1 MIPADN
7 PVGRPL
13 HWDRPPRGYPAGF
26 GMSYSKLELAAT
38 LVRSKVLPDVGLL
51 SPLPALRVFE
61 RLEKYYV
68 ELGGQRVPLEHAVN
82 VLPSGI
88 EAMTLYDAVSGK
100 IVLVLSE
107 ETYERL
113 EADQPRAI
121 QTFFHELGHAVLHA
135 TLLKKMGTMPHF
147 KAALMRGPVPSHPH
161 YEDTE
166 WMADSFAAAIRVPA
180 AGLRQLELAGLLDHP
195 TVCNTF
201 NVSGEAAR
209 IRLEVYTKY
218 KQKLI

>member
-1 MIPADN
+1 MIPGDN
-7 PVGRPL
+7 RVGRPA
-13 HWDRPPRGYPAGF
+13 HWSQPPRGYPAGF

-38 LVRSKVLPDVGLL
+38 LVRSKILPDVGLL

-68 ELGGQRVPLEHAVN
+68 QLGTQRVPLEHAVN
-82 VLPSGI
+82 ALPSGI
-88 EAMTLYDAVSGK
+88 EAMTLYDAASGK

-135 TLLKKMGTMPHF
+135 GLLKTMGTMPHF
-147 KAALMRGPVPSHPH
+147 KAALLRGPVPSHAH

-166 WMADSFAAAIRVPA
+166 WMADSFAAAIRAPA
-180 AGLRQLELAGLLDHP
+180 AGLHKLELAGLLDHP
-195 TVCNTF
+195 TVSSTF
-201 NVSGEAAR
+201 NISGEAAR
-209 IRLEVYTKY
+209 IRLEVYA
-218 KQKLI
+218 KQKHKLV